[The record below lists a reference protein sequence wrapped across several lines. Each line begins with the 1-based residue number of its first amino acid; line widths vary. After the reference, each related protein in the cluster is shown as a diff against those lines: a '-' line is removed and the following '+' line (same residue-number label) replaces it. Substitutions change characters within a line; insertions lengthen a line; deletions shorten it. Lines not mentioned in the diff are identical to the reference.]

1 VRGASHAGVDLAAN
15 RPLDVRPGVAVHLSH
30 RDRGQDGEGHE
41 DNAGHSRDLEV
52 LIHAYQHTDLGPF
65 GESLQRQGE
74 VSGVGQGRAR
84 WHGQQLSLELA
95 NRLTVRV

>member
-1 VRGASHAGVDLAAN
+1 MLYLIRISKPPVRDASEAGVDLAAN

-52 LIHAYQHTDLGPF
+52 LIHAISIRT
-65 GESLQRQGE
+65 
-74 VSGVGQGRAR
+74 
-84 WHGQQLSLELA
+84 
-95 NRLTVRV
+95 